1 MKDATIAGAMAL
13 VLTVLGAAGPAG
25 ADEFEASLHL
35 QPVGGLA
42 RLAEDGADAA
52 VSVPVV
58 GGAVR
63 FTYGLSNQLALD
75 SELGFA
81 SAGAAQYDDVTAN
94 VGGTTTGGL
103 TLDRTTRLARLTTGA
118 TWRFGVAVIPT
129 LHLGAGLGARLRG
142 DAAYRLPQTGTTVIA
157 DDDPSGLS
165 FDLLVTAR
173 LGLDV
178 RLGARW
184 LVGAAAGVTHAVP
197 LGAPAM
203 DLAEVHLHAAYYWYP
218 LW

>member
-63 FTYGLSNQLALD
+63 FTYGLSNRLALD

-81 SAGAAQYDDVTAN
+81 SAGAAQYEDVTAT

-129 LHLGAGLGARLRG
+129 
-142 DAAYRLPQTGTTVIA
+142 
-157 DDDPSGLS
+157 
-165 FDLLVTAR
+165 
-173 LGLDV
+173 
-178 RLGARW
+178 
-184 LVGAAAGVTHAVP
+184 
-197 LGAPAM
+197 
-203 DLAEVHLHAAYYWYP
+203 
-218 LW
+218 